1 MLEGL
6 PCLASQIPLLGILE
20 TVLLLYSQRI
30 VILVPLFDFLKK
42 KSKVKIDIPTYGTEV
57 KDHKTDDWTTGDEHN
72 SSPHTLQANAKEN
85 SRAIS
90 IPAAALLLH
99 SQEEIKVKELVE
111 GLLPIKS
118 SVEKLLRST
127 EKIADD
133 LEKENIKVEDP
144 RFESIVENSRR
155 TIISSLRKE
164 SSSEINSLS
173 TLEDAM
179 KFEAR
184 LESIV
189 NRFSALSGS
198 HSRVLNAFVK
208 KYASKLQSESNTV
221 SNLSRKCKSKITDYR
236 KFEGSITN
244 TEVLLTSLSE
254 QVNSISNGR
263 NAVDSFGSEIKV
275 LQDKVDAHLNEL
287 RYLECTKEYLEIS
300 AIEKESKQLQNEEHE
315 IRQQTIDLFGH
326 VNRAIT
332 KYSYGLPTKK
342 DLFIKLQ
349 TLVNEPWKIF
359 YHDGLLHNLASNG
372 RTHSPNH
379 RTPNDQNKD
388 DQTNDFFEYLS
399 ILREIQSAITKG
411 KIDLKDSEK
420 VSYYLKQMLEF
431 LPSFNSRLGAIR
443 ARKHF
448 LKEQKE
454 SFQMLQKIT
463 TIKDSIKVNE
473 MSINEKRRKLE
484 SLESELSEKE
494 RDFRSLVSRSE
505 IEFSNIIGQ
514 HYEITF

>member
-1 MLEGL
+1 M
-6 PCLASQIPLLGILE
+6 
-20 TVLLLYSQRI
+20 

-42 KSKVKIDIPTYGTEV
+42 KNKVKFDIPTYGTEV
-57 KDHKTDDWTTGDEHN
+57 KDNKTENADDVNVTGDEHN
-72 SSPHTLQANAKEN
+72 SQSPRTLQDSANEN
-85 SRAIS
+85 SRQIS
-90 IPAAALLLH
+90 IPDAALLLR
-99 SQEEIKVKELVE
+99 SQEEVKVKELVE
-111 GLLPIKS
+111 EILPIKS

-133 LEKENIKVEDP
+133 LEKENIKVEEP

-164 SSSEINSLS
+164 ISSEIISIS
-173 TLEDAM
+173 TLEDAL

-189 NRFSALSGS
+189 NRFSALSSS
-198 HSRVLNAFVK
+198 HSRVLNVFVK

-221 SNLSRKCKSKITDYR
+221 SNLSRKCKSKITDYQ
-236 KFEGSITN
+236 KFQGSITN

-254 QVNSISNGR
+254 QVNSIKNGR
-263 NAVDSFGSEIKV
+263 NAVDSFGSEIKI
-275 LQDKVDAHLNEL
+275 LQDKVDAQVNEL
-287 RYLECTKEYLEIS
+287 CHLECTKEYSEMS
-300 AIEKESKQLQNEEHE
+300 AIENESKQLEIEEQE

-359 YHDGLLHNLASNG
+359 YHDGLLHEPASNG
-372 RTHSPNH
+372 RTHSPDY
-379 RTPNDQNKD
+379 RTPKEQNKD
-388 DQTNDFFEYLS
+388 DQTNDFFKYLS

-420 VSYYLKQMLEF
+420 VSYYLKQILEF

-454 SFQMLQKIT
+454 SFQMLRKIT
-463 TIKDSIKVNE
+463 TIRDSIKVNK
-473 MSINEKRRKLE
+473 MSISEKRRKLE
-484 SLESELSEKE
+484 LLESELSQKQGDL
-494 RDFRSLVSRSE
+494 RTLVSRSQ

-514 HYEITF
+514 HYDIIF